1 MSDIRYMNYSLL
13 LNEDILNDLGKRFKE
28 HRINSRF
35 TQEELARKSGVSR
48 RTISGL
54 ENGKYNISLKN
65 LIDILRALQLIN
77 NLQDLLP
84 ELPAI
89 NPIEMAKLEN
99 KRTQRIRKK

>member
-1 MSDIRYMNYSLL
+1 MSDIRYMNYNIL
-13 LNEDILNDLGKRFKE
+13 LNEDILNDLGKRLRQN
-28 HRINSRF
+28 RINLKL
-35 TQEELARKSGVSR
+35 TQSELAKKSGVSR

-54 ENGKYNISLKN
+54 ENGHYNISLNN

-84 ELPAI
+84 VIPAI
-89 NPIEMAKLEN
+89 SPIEMAKLES